1 MYDLLAKEQINK
13 EVRQSQAGR
22 PLELSTVERTLKNAL
37 QSMENQIEATKA
49 RLEAGK
55 AERNNLTLK
64 LQRKSADLDRSRQR
78 LQALQ
83 KVR

>member
-22 PLELSTVERTLKNAL
+22 PLELSIVERTLKNAL